1 MLNAVS
7 RSWPIPTVRW
17 APPTQGLGCQGSAS
31 TRGFQGSLGHQHPA
45 DLQEEGTRA
54 VHGSFSPRP
63 GSGAVCPWLGA
74 ACREAVHL
82 SYPGAQ
88 VVHRCPLAA
97 LQPPLTRP
105 PAPARRWPCV
115 PSRRSADPSP
125 ESPMMPRLPSGLDCG
140 SLWSRKLNSC
150 SRPKQC

>member
-1 MLNAVS
+1 MSLCHIKDRRVLNAVS

-88 VVHRCPLAA
+88 VSGAQVSPGGASTSPYTAPGPCKEVALCPVPA
-97 LQPPLTRP
+97 L
-105 PAPARRWPCV
+105 
-115 PSRRSADPSP
+115 
-125 ESPMMPRLPSGLDCG
+125 
-140 SLWSRKLNSC
+140 
-150 SRPKQC
+150 SRPQPRVPHDAPSSFRPGLWLLMV